1 MDTAAL
7 ARVNAILAE
16 ADAELD
22 RHYPG
27 DRRTGQPV
35 HTAYVTADRAS
46 PQTPHAWGVA
56 ARSLLTDHTTIV
68 AGLDAAVD
76 VGQVDTILAE
86 HGPEAF
92 AAEFLNAR
100 GLGWAS
106 DLINQLADTR
116 KEHTP

>member
-1 MDTAAL
+1 MD
-7 ARVNAILAE
+7 R
-16 ADAELD
+16 
-22 RHYPG
+22 
-27 DRRTGQPV
+27 
-35 HTAYVTADRAS
+35 
-46 PQTPHAWGVA
+46 QT
-56 ARSLLTDHTTIV
+56 LI
-68 AGLDAAVD
+68 
-76 VGQVDTILAE
+76 DTILAE